1 MGGLRIATLPGEPFL
16 AVADRVRSGLGEHAL
31 VLGYCDGVSGYL
43 PTSDEYEHG
52 GYEVCDAHRYYGMP
66 GPYAQGSAE
75 RLADAVISLG
85 EK

>member
-1 MGGLRIATLPGEPFL
+1 
-16 AVADRVRSGLGEHAL
+16 

-43 PTSDEYEHG
+43 PTADEYESG

-75 RLADAVISLG
+75 RLADAAISLG
-85 EK
+85 EN